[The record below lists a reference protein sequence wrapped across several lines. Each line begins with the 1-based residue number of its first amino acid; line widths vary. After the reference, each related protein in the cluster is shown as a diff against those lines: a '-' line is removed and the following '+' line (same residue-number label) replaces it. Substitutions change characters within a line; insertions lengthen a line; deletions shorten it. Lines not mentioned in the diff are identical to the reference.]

1 MLLLIIALFLIY
13 NMTSVCG
20 DGFNVGAS
28 NQGNFVL
35 NQTCKTTDY
44 TQCINKYFERD
55 TNTYGE
61 PQYYPCQLDKK
72 KVCHQKYSDDKPN
85 LIKCTNQCPSCGD
98 LSKYTLLGSECTK
111 NLETCKQCLNPTND
125 VTFTG
130 IQKKGRP
137 MQTLTDK
144 YSKIC
149 PKSGSYVGTEYT
161 ECDDTK
167 SRCINDLQ
175 SILKVEMNS
184 TGKCSINDIY
194 TKIKNASGELSLNC
208 NGNNNINGEE
218 AWLDETLSLVGDGYC
233 KPVNAS
239 WTCTRDIP
247 EYCKNGQCVLTGDTN
262 NKKCGC
268 PEGTSLLNNGK
279 CGKVTCKG
287 FNDGVCLKGESCMSD
302 NSPNPVGLP
311 TYFCSN
317 NHIPSC
323 KGTEVDTC
331 DAATLKQKDCTTK
344 YYSSDWFQGPKYD
357 SYHQC
362 AKGTDFGCQSS
373 NLSCTKPK

>member
-1 MLLLIIALFLIY
+1 MGTNQMLLLIIALFLIY

-20 DGFNVGAS
+20 DGFNVGA
-28 NQGNFVL
+28 QKGNFVL
-35 NQTCKTTDY
+35 NQACQTKDFG
-44 TQCINKYFERD
+44 QCINKYFEKD

-61 PQYYPCQLDKK
+61 PQYYPCQIDAYG
-72 KVCHQKYSDDKPN
+72 VCHQKYSDDKPN

-144 YSKIC
+144 YSEIC

-167 SRCINDLQ
+167 SECINDLQ

-218 AWLDETLSLVGDGYC
+218 AWLDETLGSDYC

-239 WTCTRDIP
+239 WTCTRDDIP
-247 EYCKNGQCVLTGDTN
+247 EYCKNGECVLTGDTD

-268 PEGTSLLNNGK
+268 PEGTLLDKYGK
-279 CGKVTCKG
+279 CTKAVQYCPQETSKSGYAGT
-287 FNDGVCLKGESCMSD
+287 SCFPMTFPMKCDEYYAGD
-302 NSPNPVGLP
+302 NE
-311 TYFCSN
+311 SN
-317 NHIPSC
+317 NYMC
-323 KGTEVDTC
+323 YGTLACEEDE
-331 DAATLKQKDCTTK
+331 DK
-344 YYSSDWFQGPKYD
+344 P
-357 SYHQC
+357 C
-362 AKGTDFGCQSS
+362 AI
-373 NLSCTKPK
+373 KP